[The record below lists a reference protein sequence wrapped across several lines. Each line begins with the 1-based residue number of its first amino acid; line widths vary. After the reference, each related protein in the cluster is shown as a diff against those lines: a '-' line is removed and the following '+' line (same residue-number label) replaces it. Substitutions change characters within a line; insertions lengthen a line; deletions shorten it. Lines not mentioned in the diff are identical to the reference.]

1 MFFGISTYIYKMIKQ
16 ITHFIHPECST
27 ILELSCVFSPE
38 LCHAQGRYAKNSST
52 SAIARITTGGKYRLR
67 S

>member
-38 LCHAQGRYAKNSST
+38 LCHAQGRIGSHINIKHAHNNTSSHF
-52 SAIARITTGGKYRLR
+52 RLT
-67 S
+67 